1 MPATMTTYGLYNY
14 DPTLFDK
21 LRVPQGIDKQTVI
34 NQIILDT
41 WELELLYPTPNF
53 LKAAIGF
60 WSDTNQDIWQKLWDS
75 EHFDYNPIWNVDGDV
90 YEDGTAFKN
99 RAGNNSETG
108 LGSETQTGT
117 DYRNKAGNNAETGSG
132 SETESGT
139 DYRNKA
145 GNNTETETDD
155 VTNTQSVK
163 GFNSSS
169 WAEHEQNVTDDDR
182 SKTGSFSEGETGGN
196 DSEKSMSDTRT
207 GTFAEGETGGDSRT
221 TDRNDSRNGSFS
233 EGETGG
239 DSRHTRRTGNIG
251 VTTTQQ
257 MIREERDVDQF
268 STIKFISQSFKKQFC
283 LLVY

>member
-99 RAGNNSETG
+99 RA
-108 LGSETQTGT
+108 
-117 DYRNKAGNNAETGSG
+117 DYLYDAMF
-132 SETESGT
+132 
-139 DYRNKA
+139 D
-145 GNNTETETDD
+145 
-155 VTNTQSVK
+155 
-163 GFNSSS
+163 NSS
-169 WAEHEQNVTDDDR
+169 
-182 SKTGSFSEGETGGN
+182 
-196 DSEKSMSDTRT
+196 
-207 GTFAEGETGGDSRT
+207 
-221 TDRNDSRNGSFS
+221 
-233 EGETGG
+233 
-239 DSRHTRRTGNIG
+239 
-251 VTTTQQ
+251 
-257 MIREERDVDQF
+257 
-268 STIKFISQSFKKQFC
+268 IKFRPDLINYDEPYMVAFEITK
-283 LLVY
+283 

>member
-53 LKAAIGF
+53 LKNAIGF

-75 EHFDYNPIWNVDGDV
+75 EHFDYNPIWNVDGDI

-132 SETESGT
+132 SETETGT
-139 DYRNKA
+139 DFRNKA

-182 SKTGSFSEGETGGN
+182 SKTGSFSEGETGG
-196 DSEKSMSDTRT
+196 
-207 GTFAEGETGGDSRT
+207 
-221 TDRNDSRNGSFS
+221 
-233 EGETGG
+233 

-257 MIREERDVDQF
+257 MIREEREVDQF

>member
-53 LKAAIGF
+53 LKNAIGF
-60 WSDTNQDIWQKLWDS
+60 WSDTNQDIWQKLWES
-75 EHFDYNPIWNVDGDV
+75 EHFDYNPIWNVDGDI
-90 YEDGTAFKN
+90 YEDGTAYKN
-99 RAGNNSETG
+99 RAGNNSESG
-108 LGSETQTGT
+108 LGSETETGT
-117 DYRNKAGNNAETGSG
+117 DYRNKAGNNAET
-132 SETESGT
+132 E
-139 DYRNKA
+139 N
-145 GNNTETETDD
+145 DD

-182 SKTGSFSEGETGGN
+182 SKTGSFS
-196 DSEKSMSDTRT
+196 
-207 GTFAEGETGGDSRT
+207 EGETGGDSRT

-257 MIREERDVDQF
+257 MICEERDVDQF
-268 STIKFISQSFKKQFC
+268 STIKFIAQSFKKQFC